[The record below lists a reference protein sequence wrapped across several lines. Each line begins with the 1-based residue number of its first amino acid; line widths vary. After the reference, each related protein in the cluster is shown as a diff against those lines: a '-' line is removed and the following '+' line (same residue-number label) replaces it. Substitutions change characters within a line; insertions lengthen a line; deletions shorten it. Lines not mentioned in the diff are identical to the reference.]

1 MPRKDRT
8 LVEDL
13 FTRKL
18 AQVLVCTA
26 TLAWGVN
33 LPARAVIIKG
43 TQIYNAEKSTFVD
56 IGILDVLQIFGR
68 AGRPQYDNFGE
79 GMIITTHDKLH
90 HYLSLLTRQKP
101 IESQFID
108 KLADNLNAE
117 LVLGTVTS
125 VEEAVQWL
133 KYTYLYIRMQMSPLT
148 YGIKLQAGTADRVQK
163 LDTFCHELI
172 TTAAT
177 KLDKIKMVRFTERTG
192 FIYPTDL
199 GRTASHFYI
208 KYDTIEII
216 GQELTPHLDD
226 SSLFALISKAREF
239 EQVKVRDEEMPEL
252 KILEQDCWFQVMG
265 GPGHPHGKVNILL
278 QSYISR
284 KRVETFSLI
293 SDLHYISQNG
303 GRILRGLFDIAL
315 KKGWPRVTQTLLLI
329 AKCVDLQ
336 LWPYDHPLCQ
346 MQSMLSQDLFEKLR
360 NRQDLDLFRLQDMDE
375 HEIGRIINYQKGGAI
390 IKKCVTQFPCIEL
403 KSVVQPITR
412 TVLRVRVTIIPKFVW
427 NERIHGNSLSWWLW
441 VTDSEN
447 DHMYYNEF
455 ITINKKQVRTN
466 EEIDVVFTIP
476 IFEPLPD
483 QYLLFAVSDLW
494 LHSETQETLS
504 FKHLVL
510 PEVYPPHSELL
521 DLQPLQKKVLRNED
535 YESIFTFSY
544 FNPIQTQVF
553 HSVYHSDQN
562 ILLGAPTGSGKTVI
576 AELAMFRVFNHY
588 PGAKCVYI
596 APLKALVRE
605 RMKDW
610 KVRLEAKLRKKVVE
624 LTGDV
629 TPDMHSILTSD
640 VIVTTPEKWDG
651 ISRSWQTRSYV
662 RSVML
667 LIIDEIH
674 LLGEDRGPV
683 LEVIVSRTNF
693 ISSQTDSKLRI
704 IGLSTALANAR
715 DLAEWLGIKPG
726 GLFNFKPSV
735 RPVPLEVHIEGFPG
749 KHFCPR
755 MATMNKPSFKA
766 VVTHSPHKPVLIFVS
781 SRRQTRLTALDLIG
795 FLALETNPKQWLNM
809 EEDESMDRLLR
820 QVQDPNLKHFLAFGI
835 GVHHA
840 GLHENDRKITEQ
852 LFVDQRIQI
861 LIATSTLAWG
871 VNFPAHL
878 VIVKG
883 TEYYDG
889 KLKRY
894 VDFPVTDVLQMMGR
908 AGRPQFDDEG
918 VAVILVH
925 NIKKDFYKKFLYEPF
940 PVESSLLSVIPD
952 HLNAEIVSGSIK
964 SRQDCI
970 DYMTWTYLFR
980 RLFLNPTYYNL
991 EGIDEQNVNKFLSN
1005 LINDALRKLEAAS
1018 CIIVEETGEIR
1029 SLQYGRV
1036 ASFYYL
1042 KHGTMRIIKQRI
1054 SSHCGLVDLIKL
1066 LCDVEE
1072 YAELPVRHNEDNL
1085 NKELSSSLPL
1095 EVSDSGYESPHTK
1108 AFLLYQ
1114 SHFSRTSLP
1123 IADYYTD
1130 RKSVLD
1136 QTFRI
1141 LQAILDVVAAESLLQ
1156 QTLLTIHLIQMVT
1169 QACWITDSSLLMLP
1183 HVTTQTLEH
1192 FKFVSPSTR
1201 QVVVIGS
1208 IAELIRA
1215 EEKSPEILDE
1225 MLKDNFTPQQIFE
1238 MTRFLK
1244 HMPNIQ
1250 IEFSFKV
1257 QLEDES
1263 VCQVDTNLT
1272 SNRTITVHRLL
1283 PGREHIVE
1291 VRLHQMYKR
1300 AGVRGNRAET
1310 PRFPKPKDEG
1320 WWVILGEKNSK
1331 SQISMKRVSS
1341 IKRVSNI
1348 SLAFTTP
1355 TKPAHHT
1362 LSLFLMS
1369 DSYIGLDQQYD
1380 IHVEI
1385 VSQITTEH

>member
-1 MPRKDRT
+1 MPRRDRT

-43 TQIYNAEKSTFVD
+43 TQIYDAEKSAFVD

-68 AGRPQYDNFGE
+68 AGRPQYDNIGE
-79 GMIITTHDKLH
+79 GMIITTHDKLS

-117 LVLGTVTS
+117 LVLGTVTT

-133 KYTYLYIRMQMSPLT
+133 KYTYLYVRMQKSPLT
-148 YGIKLQAGTADRVQK
+148 YGMKLPLQSGPGEKSAK
-163 LDTFCHELI
+163 LDAFCHELI
-172 TTAAT
+172 TAAASS
-177 KLDKIKMVRFTERTG
+177 LDKIKMIRFTEKTG

-199 GRTASHFYI
+199 GRTASHYYI
-208 KYDTIEII
+208 KFDTIEII
-216 GQELTPHLDD
+216 GETMLPHLDD
-226 SSLFALISKAREF
+226 MSLFGLVSKAKEF

-252 KILEQDCWFQVMG
+252 KMLESECWLPVLG
-265 GPGHPHGKVNILL
+265 GPGNPHGKVNILL
-278 QSYISR
+278 QAHISR

-315 KKGWPRVTQTLLLI
+315 KKGWPRVTMTLLVL
-329 AKCVDLQ
+329 AKCVDWQ
-336 LWPYDHPLCQ
+336 LWPSDHPLCQ

-360 NRQDLDLFRLQDMDE
+360 TREDLSLERLEEMGEQ
-375 HEIGRIINYQKGGAI
+375 EIGRMIHYQRGGAVV
-390 IKKCVTQFPCIEL
+390 KKCARQFPCLKL

-412 TVLRVRVTIIPKFVW
+412 TVLRVRVTILPNFEW
-427 NERIHGNSLSWWLW
+427 NERIHGNSLSWWFW

-447 DHMYYNEF
+447 DHMYYSEF
-455 ITINKKQVRTN
+455 VSINKKQIRT
-466 EEIDVVFTIP
+466 EEDIELVFTIP
-476 IFEPLPD
+476 IFEPIPA
-483 QYLLFAVSDLW
+483 QYLLYAVSDIW
-494 LHSETQETLS
+494 LHCETIETLS

-510 PEVYPPHSELL
+510 PEIYPPHSELL
-521 DLQPLQKKVLRNED
+521 DLQPLKKTALKNED

-588 PGAKCVYI
+588 PGAKCVYV

-610 KVRLEAKLRKKVVE
+610 TIRLGNNLRKRVIE

-629 TPDMHSILTSD
+629 TPDIHAIQSAD

-693 ISSQTDSKLRI
+693 ISSQTESKLRI

-715 DLAEWLGIKPG
+715 DLAEWLGIKAG

-749 KHFCPR
+749 KHYCPR
-755 MATMNKPSFKA
+755 MATMNKPAFKSIL
-766 VVTHSPHKPVLIFVS
+766 THSPHKPVLIFVS

-795 FLALETNPKQWLNM
+795 FLALEGPKQWLKM
-809 EEDESMDRLLR
+809 VEDENLDSLLR
-820 QVQDPNLKHFLAFGI
+820 EVQDPNLSHFLSFGI

-840 GLHENDRKITEQ
+840 GLHENDRKIAEQ

-894 VDFPVTDVLQMMGR
+894 IDFPITDVLQMMGR
-908 AGRPQFDDEG
+908 AGRPQFDNEG

-940 PVESSLLSVIPD
+940 PVESSLLEVIPD

-964 SRQDCI
+964 TRQDCI
-970 DYMTWTYLFR
+970 DYLTWTYLFR
-980 RLFLNPTYYNL
+980 RIFLNPSYYHM
-991 EGIDEQNVNKFLSN
+991 EGVDEKNVNTFLSS
-1005 LINDALRKLEAAS
+1005 IIGDALRKLEAAS
-1018 CIIVEETGEIR
+1018 CIFVEDTGEIR

-1042 KHGTMRIIKQRI
+1042 KHGTMRLFKNRLSVECSLIE
-1054 SSHCGLVDLIKL
+1054 LIKVM
-1066 LCDVEE
+1066 CNAEE
-1072 YAELPVRHNEDNL
+1072 YAELPVRHNEDIL
-1085 NKELSSSLPL
+1085 NKELASCLPVL
-1095 EVSDSGYESPHTK
+1095 VADNFDSPHTK
-1108 AFLLYQ
+1108 TFLLYQ
-1114 SHFSRTSLP
+1114 SHFSRSHLP
-1123 IADYYTD
+1123 IADYVTD

-1136 QTFRI
+1136 QSFRI
-1141 LQAILDVVAAESLLQ
+1141 LNAMLDIVAAESLLE
-1156 QTLLTIHLIQMVT
+1156 QTLSTIHIIQMVS
-1169 QACWITDSSLLMLP
+1169 QACWVSEPSLLMLP
-1183 HVTTQTLEH
+1183 HVTMQSLEYFKFANPPTQQLVVIESISELICAMSRSPEVLEEMLREH
-1192 FKFVSPSTR
+1192 FT
-1201 QVVVIGS
+1201 I
-1208 IAELIRA
+1208 
-1215 EEKSPEILDE
+1215 
-1225 MLKDNFTPQQIFE
+1225 QQILA
-1238 MTRFLK
+1238 MTQFVKRL
-1244 HMPNIQ
+1244 PSLRV
-1250 IEFSFKV
+1250 EFSLKV
-1257 QLEDES
+1257 QLID
-1263 VCQVDTNLT
+1263 DTVKPVQ
-1272 SNRTITVHRLL
+1272 SSITPDRITLFHLI
-1283 PGREHIVE
+1283 PGKEHIVE
-1291 VRLHQMYKR
+1291 VRLQQTEKR
-1300 AGVRGNRAET
+1300 AGIKGSRADT

-1320 WWVILGEKNSK
+1320 WWIILGES
-1331 SQISMKRVSS
+1331 SAGSLISMKRVTGV
-1341 IKRVSNI
+1341 KRVSNI
-1348 SLAFTTP
+1348 SLAFTSP
-1355 TKPAHHT
+1355 TKPALHE
-1362 LSLFLMS
+1362 LRLFLMS
-1369 DSYIGLDQQYD
+1369 DSYIGLDQRFN
-1380 IHVEI
+1380 IHVE
-1385 VSQITTEH
+1385 VMKEC